1 MDNFDRDSWQT
12 PHWLFAA
19 LNAEFNFALDVAA
32 SDNHHLCKQYFTQQN
47 SALDKSWL
55 LSIKGYVP
63 RLTAFC
69 NPPYSRG
76 SKEKFLAKAADEMRN
91 GITSV
96 FLVPALPSEGWFPWD
111 SASEVRFITNGR
123 VNFINPVT
131 KAEIKGCPAGTCIV
145 IFDAFHHGPIK
156 VTTCDRNELRKL
168 GESIIKNV
176 EVA

>member
-1 MDNFDRDSWQT
+1 MEVFDHDSWQT
-12 PHWLFAA
+12 PQWLFAA
-19 LNAEFNFALDVAA
+19 LNAEFDFALDVAA
-32 SDNHHLCKQYFTQQN
+32 SENHHLCNQYFTQQD

-55 LSIKGYVP
+55 LSIKGLVP

-96 FLVPALPSEGWFPWD
+96 FLVPALPSEGWFPW
-111 SASEVRFITNGR
+111 STASEVRFITNGR

-131 KAEIKGCPAGTCIV
+131 KTEIKGCPAGSCIV
-145 IFDAFHHGPIK
+145 IFNPYHHGLVK
-156 VTTCDRNELRKL
+156 VTTADRNELRKF
-168 GESIIKNV
+168 GEALINKAV
-176 EVA
+176 VA